1 MYFITHRCITYGFF
15 YVNIYY
21 MQNNRGGIP
30 MDEKSLKEW
39 QQAFQDIEDSIKGI
53 YEEEKPKRSKK
64 SDALAETNSARKSKV
79 KNKK

>member
-1 MYFITHRCITYGFF
+1 
-15 YVNIYY
+15 

-64 SDALAETNSARKSKV
+64 SDAAETNSVRKSKA

>member
-1 MYFITHRCITYGFF
+1 
-15 YVNIYY
+15 
-21 MQNNRGGIP
+21 

>member
-1 MYFITHRCITYGFF
+1 
-15 YVNIYY
+15 
-21 MQNNRGGIP
+21 

-64 SDALAETNSARKSKV
+64 SDALAETNSVRKSKA